1 MLNGKYY
8 FRGLMLGLASLSLLL
23 AACGSDSSGVDG
35 TAGQVGV
42 ETVTTAGSSE
52 ASRIQQTLQR
62 AIVSERLPYA
72 EVEDE
77 LVYGYFAFPSDM
89 NDPLPAIIV
98 IHEWWGLDDHVRAMA
113 NRLAAEGYIV
123 LAVDLFNG
131 KTGTTAIEARQ
142 LMLDVVENPDPAAE
156 NIRQAYDFV
165 GSAAGAPRIASI
177 GWGFGG
183 DWALNTA
190 MLFPDE
196 LDAVVIYYG
205 QVTDDE
211 DVLRP
216 INTPILGLF
225 GAEDTSTPVKTVQR
239 FEAALERLRK
249 NYEIHIY
256 PTAGFSFANPT
267 SRSYDDK
274 VAEDAWKRTLE
285 FLAYN
290 LVVEEVES

>member
-1 MLNGKYY
+1 MLNGIYY

-165 GSAAGAPRIASI
+165 SSAAGAPRIASI

-225 GAEDTSTPVKTVQR
+225 GAEDTSTPIKTVQR

>member
-8 FRGLMLGLASLSLLL
+8 FCGLMLGLASLSLLL

-98 IHEWWGLDDHVRAMA
+98 IHEWWGLNDHVRTMA

>member
-8 FRGLMLGLASLSLLL
+8 FRDLMLGLASLSLLL

-165 GSAAGAPRIASI
+165 SSAAGAPRIASI